1 MRNTSEKISVKPAQD
16 SSTVNLTCLLLL
28 QSDGLEVAPGW
39 GDCSCAVCQ
48 RHRLRAKNI
57 GGVKTGD
64 AGTADA

>member
-1 MRNTSEKISVKPAQD
+1 MRNTSAKISVEPAQD

-48 RHRLRAKNI
+48 RHRLKVEDV
-57 GGVKTGD
+57 GGVQTGY
-64 AGTADA
+64 AGTTDA